1 MSTMPESSSPTYFQ
15 ALSSN
20 PTLVHPG
27 GLAPPALA
35 AAAPDA
41 LTETVRVEVQA
52 SILAFRAG
60 EWDLLVPRDE
70 PQLRH
75 EFLAAVERSGMG
87 QQPTYIAA
95 RWGNRIVGVAVA
107 YESDIDLLT
116 LASPKLTR
124 FAHAIR
130 KGCLKRLLIIKS
142 LSCGPVI
149 TNCRPNL
156 YVAEDLTPA
165 AGQKVITQLVEH
177 LDKIGGG
184 QLKVLFEYKGAYA
197 EVYAPALAAAGYIQ
211 AASLPG
217 TQLDIKWASFDEYV
231 GAMRKFYRR
240 AVKHDLA
247 ASDGLEITVEQ
258 DFSALAAE
266 ACALY
271 ENTLARAQ
279 VVLERLTPAFFAAL
293 GQCEQARLVTARHK
307 ATGKLVGIELL
318 LVGDTVLQ
326 DLYTGLDYSFN
337 EAHNLYF
344 NLVYPGIDLACRT
357 GLKAVSTGQ
366 TSYKFKSRLGVQP
379 YTLSIFVKHRNPI
392 IQSLIGRFKGAL
404 CPTVEAPTHRVF
416 RDDAVETTR
425 AVSNQPAATGI
436 TPGLAGRA
444 SVPAVGAADLKR
456 CGLAAHGGHGGP
468 PHHTA

>member
-1 MSTMPESSSPTYFQ
+1 MSTMPESSPQTYFQ
-15 ALSSN
+15 SLSPN
-20 PTLVHPG
+20 PTLIGPG
-27 GLAPPALA
+27 DLDLGDFGPGDLGPVPRSTVT
-35 AAAPDA
+35 PDA
-41 LTETVRVEVQA
+41 LSETSETIDVEVRQ
-52 SILAFRAG
+52 SIQSFRAG
-60 EWDLLVPRDE
+60 EWDALVPRDE

-75 EFLAAVERSGMG
+75 EFLTAVERSGMG
-87 QQPTYIAA
+87 RQPTYITV
-95 RWGNRIVGVAVA
+95 RWRQRIVGVAVA

-124 FAHAIR
+124 LANVIR
-130 KGCLKRLLIIKS
+130 KGFLKRLLILKS

-156 YVAEDLTPA
+156 YVAQDLTRETT
-165 AGQKVITQLVEH
+165 QQVVTQLVQQ
-177 LDKIGGG
+177 LDQIAGGS
-184 QLKVLFEYKGAYA
+184 LKVLFEYKGASA
-197 EVYAPALAAAGYIQ
+197 EVYAPALEAAGYIQ

-217 TQLDIKWASFDEYV
+217 TQLDIGWASFDEYV

-247 ASDGLEITVEQ
+247 AGEGLEITIER

-307 ATGKLVGIELL
+307 VTGKLVGIELL

-357 GLKAVSTGQ
+357 GLKSVSTGQ
-366 TSYKFKSRLGVQP
+366 TSYTFKSRLGVQP
-379 YTLSIFVKHRNPI
+379 YGLSIFIKHRNPVV
-392 IQSLIGRFKGAL
+392 QALISRCKSAL
-404 CPTVEAPTHRVF
+404 C
-416 RDDAVETTR
+416 
-425 AVSNQPAATGI
+425 
-436 TPGLAGRA
+436 
-444 SVPAVGAADLKR
+444 
-456 CGLAAHGGHGGP
+456 
-468 PHHTA
+468 